1 MFKEKLD
8 IKKYGDWWLVLIF
21 LVVRLIINLEPK
33 IISISFVIIY
43 AVFILM
49 LFFKTPLFTT
59 LLVFFLTI
67 DTMVGTYFFTKG
79 DLSNVI
85 FYGTIIVNL
94 IIIVLLV
101 QNFKK
106 NFKK

>member
-1 MFKEKLD
+1 MFKERLN
-8 IKKYGDWWLVLIF
+8 IKKYGDWWLVLLF
-21 LVVRLIINLEPK
+21 LLIRLIINLEPK
-33 IISISFVIIY
+33 TISISFAIIY

-59 LLVFFLTI
+59 LLVLFLTI
-67 DTMVGTYFFTKG
+67 DSMIGTYFFANG
-79 DLSNVI
+79 DLASVI

-94 IIIVLLV
+94 VIIILLI

-106 NFKK
+106 NFER

>member
-1 MFKEKLD
+1 MV
-8 IKKYGDWWLVLIF
+8 VLSPP
-21 LVVRLIINLEPK
+21 V
-33 IISISFVIIY
+33 SFV
-43 AVFILM
+43 LM
-49 LFFKTPLFTT
+49 LFFGTPLFTT
-59 LLVFFLTI
+59 LLILFLTI
-67 DTMVGTYFFTKG
+67 DSIIGTYLFVNG

-94 IIIVLLV
+94 IIIILLV